1 MRKIGIGLLALSLI
15 FLGGCKSQTVG
26 NCTICGE
33 EEKLYYVY
41 FTVDGEEDIDETFLF
56 CDDCKDTVSD
66 FYEAADKLSDYDT
79 KWKIKKYYGEV
90 K

>member
-26 NCTICGE
+26 NCQICGE
-33 EEKLYYVY
+33 EEKLYYVHL
-41 FTVDGEEDIDETFLF
+41 TVDGEEDTDESILF
-56 CDDCKDTVSD
+56 CDDCKDTIKTL
-66 FYEAADKLSDYDT
+66 YEAVEEANEEDV

-90 K
+90 N